1 MDYTLYYSSD
11 MNRNNVVYIRDIN
24 QNSIEHNLHE
34 HRIHNI
40 SKTNFS
46 LVVLNNIDNTGKFGI
61 YTCKFSSSS
70 VSTEGLMT
78 GLFFG
83 NIEHSI
89 SPNIQMKNLY
99 IANFDKHT
107 LNISNTED
115 TIIDF
120 HSKEG
125 FKSTIIIFNKQ
136 YFISQNEVYDIQRP
150 LFVRSSSGYHILY
163 FKLILVE
170 YGCKNSYIINGN
182 GTSYFVNLQQTDG
195 LICMHFVS
203 YSDSRITVF
212 DPEDVDLIRYGN
224 NYMIDN
230 SYSIERGVTLRIN
243 NTQRINSI
251 AGVASIEA
259 IESNP
264 EEFSIGIFNKQ
275 FDISTY
281 PKTTIHES
289 REGFNEIDIQKDELV
304 ILSSNCEYYQN
315 IILYL
320 KSTNSLREININLE
334 QKIRNRKSVYIQT
347 TDANC
352 TIIYYF
358 SKFDNDCY
366 SFNMVSDKINQQY
379 FMIAEPNKRHCIAM
393 ISTNETDMIFY
404 TEDQV
409 TKVDTIREYEK
420 QTFKYIEFT
429 SNNETYIMIKE
440 TSIIGNEYVSNSDNI
455 YSEVKQ
461 LHEISGDYYIAHPGY
476 NNVSLSKTSIIY
488 PKETGFKVFVVF
500 DTESDV
506 HFIKSNKTDIISE
519 LDETLDV
526 ETQDSSIKFYLL
538 VLPDGDYSYN
548 FSFKP
553 KYSQVYWNTSTVE
566 SNKKHIL
573 VLFGDLNYNDKQVIR
588 TPEFP
593 QDETFNVYES
603 CIFGFNKTEISN
615 TMKTLRTDCLIIE
628 YISSSTKRSG
638 IVGIYD
644 IGFISPNCR
653 SYDKILSYDENHK
666 FDGFIDPV
674 KVPIFTDLIY
684 GPNSYRDSKFKT
696 LVITY
701 EHDDNFNHFLYFN
714 DEKNLMKCDHSPIS
728 KMIHSDKTFVI
739 KSVSDYYNDTIYHLK
754 MDKDCDTIDLLSIN
768 TVIISQLI
776 LSTTNR

>member
-1 MDYTLYYSSD
+1 MFFGSNSNHSFTLYKSKLSPGKLFVENLNIPNSTVEVTENNMTIDDWNNIFLFYEKNESDTHSVVGVQSFNKTSNETVYSNFWRTSERVIEVKKIPFEYNAKFGYNSIELDNETFTYILFPDGNQVFATFINTQDIFFDNGQKLNEVLTINNNTYIGLKPKNPVQLEFYVTETNNECETVDAMINGADKQAVFDSSNLGINRKHCLILASKYDMDYTLYYSSD

-289 REGFNEIDIQKDELV
+289 RE
-304 ILSSNCEYYQN
+304 
-315 IILYL
+315 
-320 KSTNSLREININLE
+320 
-334 QKIRNRKSVYIQT
+334 
-347 TDANC
+347 
-352 TIIYYF
+352 
-358 SKFDNDCY
+358 
-366 SFNMVSDKINQQY
+366 
-379 FMIAEPNKRHCIAM
+379 
-393 ISTNETDMIFY
+393 
-404 TEDQV
+404 
-409 TKVDTIREYEK
+409 
-420 QTFKYIEFT
+420 
-429 SNNETYIMIKE
+429 
-440 TSIIGNEYVSNSDNI
+440 
-455 YSEVKQ
+455 
-461 LHEISGDYYIAHPGY
+461 
-476 NNVSLSKTSIIY
+476 
-488 PKETGFKVFVVF
+488 
-500 DTESDV
+500 
-506 HFIKSNKTDIISE
+506 
-519 LDETLDV
+519 
-526 ETQDSSIKFYLL
+526 
-538 VLPDGDYSYN
+538 
-548 FSFKP
+548 
-553 KYSQVYWNTSTVE
+553 
-566 SNKKHIL
+566 
-573 VLFGDLNYNDKQVIR
+573 
-588 TPEFP
+588 
-593 QDETFNVYES
+593 
-603 CIFGFNKTEISN
+603 
-615 TMKTLRTDCLIIE
+615 
-628 YISSSTKRSG
+628 
-638 IVGIYD
+638 
-644 IGFISPNCR
+644 
-653 SYDKILSYDENHK
+653 
-666 FDGFIDPV
+666 
-674 KVPIFTDLIY
+674 
-684 GPNSYRDSKFKT
+684 
-696 LVITY
+696 
-701 EHDDNFNHFLYFN
+701 
-714 DEKNLMKCDHSPIS
+714 
-728 KMIHSDKTFVI
+728 
-739 KSVSDYYNDTIYHLK
+739 
-754 MDKDCDTIDLLSIN
+754 
-768 TVIISQLI
+768 
-776 LSTTNR
+776 